1 MHHLRHMAKSIE
13 RNASVIVRLSLFTIR
28 IKMNRLFT
36 LLPPDSVS
44 MVSDLVSSFDN
55 LTISIVSPRKR
66 KLGDYCK
73 QLSGTHRITLNENLP
88 PYAMLIVLVHEL
100 AHLKTRLIHGKNVT
114 SHGKEWKAIY
124 SNMLKEFIYKNIFP
138 QNIAQDVMLHAQK
151 PCACFPKT
159 LDKLR
164 QE

>member
-1 MHHLRHMAKSIE
+1 
-13 RNASVIVRLSLFTIR
+13 
-28 IKMNRLFT
+28 MNQLFT
-36 LLPPDSVS
+36 LLPPDSVP
-44 MVSDLVSSFDN
+44 MMSDLISSFDN

-73 QLSGTHRITLNENLP
+73 QLNGTHRITLNEDLP
-88 PYAMLIVLVHEL
+88 PYAMLIVLIHEF
-100 AHLKTRLIHGKNVT
+100 AHLKTRLIYGKNVT

-124 SNMLKEFIYKNIFP
+124 SSLLKEFIYKNIFP

-164 QE
+164 QK